1 MISFRFEHF
10 NYFDIFSSHC
20 SFIDVSG
27 NYLHIPIVSTTPSTF
42 IYILAVGT
50 GPSQAI
56 SYFQGRI
63 YAANDYT
70 NFARTILIVCQR
82 IRSLRQNFF
91 G

>member
-27 NYLHIPIVSTTPSTF
+27 NYLHIPIVSTTPSTL
-42 IYILAVGT
+42 IYIQATGT
-50 GPSQAI
+50 GLSQAI

-63 YAANDYT
+63 YAANDYPT
-70 NFARTILIVCQR
+70 FARTILIVCQKSR
-82 IRSLRQNFF
+82 ISRQNYFE
-91 G
+91 